1 MKILRSLLLIVL
13 ALTIPLTVSA
23 QDRTEMTEKEL
34 ARLLKEQGH
43 RIETLE
49 KIIEEL
55 QARIDRKE
63 KDNELED
70 LLAEARRMAEQ
81 KNKSTEQGE
90 KRKFYSGLRQH
101 SALNPNISVGSD
113 YYFSYGSSRTEYN
126 KALSD
131 NSWGTGQLFIREIEI
146 AAEASLDPYSRA
158 KVFLGFGPEG
168 VGVEEGYMEWLNW
181 PLNMNLKLGKYK
193 SQFGVMNRYHLHALP
208 QFDLP
213 LVMSNFFGN
222 ESLKGVGV
230 AANFLLPSLTA
241 HVNELDLQVISGG
254 EGPSFTGDGNHNI
267 VFVSHLKNYWDINRA
282 AYIELGLSGATGY
295 NDAEE
300 SSRTILGGIDLRLK
314 WSPPGRSKYRGFEW
328 WSEAVFSRYE
338 LQDENIDSWG
348 IFSSLQYRLGAR
360 WLCSGRFDYSQLPG
374 DGWREEY
381 GGTACIDFW
390 QSEFVFL
397 RLQYSYID
405 RNFDE
410 DDNRVI
416 LQVSW
421 AMGPHKHESY

>member
-1 MKILRSLLLIVL
+1 MKILKPLIPIAL
-13 ALTIPLTVSA
+13 ALILPIALSA
-23 QDRTEMTEKEL
+23 QDKSELTERDL
-34 ARLLKEQGH
+34 AKLLKEQGH
-43 RIETLE
+43 KIEILE
-49 KIIEEL
+49 KIITEL
-55 QARIDRKE
+55 ESRIDQQE
-63 KDNELED
+63 KKNELES
-70 LLAEARRMAEQ
+70 LLGEARRMANR
-81 KNKSTEQGE
+81 KNRGSKRGE

-101 SALNPNISVGSD
+101 SALNPNISVGGD
-113 YYFSYGSSRTEYN
+113 FYFSYGSSNTEYN
-126 KALSD
+126 RAPSD
-131 NSWGTGQLFIREIEI
+131 NSWGTGQFFMREIEI
-146 AAEASLDPYSRA
+146 AAEASLDPYSRG

-181 PLNMNLKLGKYK
+181 PLNMNLKLGKFK
-193 SQFGVMNRYHLHALP
+193 TQFGVMNRYHTHALP

-213 LVMSNFFGN
+213 LVITNFFGN
-222 ESLKGVGV
+222 EYMKGVGV
-230 AANFLLPSLTA
+230 AANFLLPSMTA

-282 AYIELGLSGATGY
+282 TYIELGLSGATGY
-295 NDAEE
+295 NDAAE
-300 SSRTILGGIDLRLK
+300 SYRTILGGIDLRLK
-314 WSPPGRSKYRGFEW
+314 WSPPGRSKYRGLEW
-328 WSEAVFSRYE
+328 WTEAIFSRYE
-338 LQDENIDSWG
+338 LQDEDIDSWG
-348 IFSSLQYRLGAR
+348 IFSSLQCRLGAR

-374 DGWREEY
+374 DVLREEF

-397 RLQYSYID
+397 RLQYTHID